1 MNLKEKMKNKNGAMQ
16 EIDEFNLDGEAK
28 SMYINTQLSTQ
39 IRLMRKKSGLTREQ
53 LAKQLNVSQYTI
65 SKWENLAHNFSIS
78 EICKISMALNIE
90 DYLIELLTNIKGAK

>member
-1 MNLKEKMKNKNGAMQ
+1 MSLKEKMKNKNGAMQ
-16 EIDEFNLDGEAK
+16 EIDEFNLDDEAK
-28 SMYINTQLSTQ
+28 SMYINAQLSTQ
-39 IRLMRKKSGLTREQ
+39 IMLMRKKSGLTREQ

-65 SKWENLAHNFSIS
+65 SKWENLEHNFSIS